1 MNKTIDT
8 SSFGGLRNVVKVIRE
23 NFASGDLDDTPHLIR
38 PRYSFARDPLSKSR
52 NRDVA
57 DGLSHVFG
65 GLAFSLDVG
74 PELHEIEATHNVY
87 LFQPQNV

>member
-1 MNKTIDT
+1 MNRTIGT
-8 SSFGGLRNVVKVIRE
+8 FSFGSLRDVVEIIRKD
-23 NFASGDLDDTPHLIR
+23 FASGDLDDPPHLIR
-38 PRYSFARDPLSKSR
+38 PRDSFARDPLSKSR

-57 DGLSHVFG
+57 DGLGHVFG

-74 PELHEIEATHNVY
+74 PELHESEATHNVY